1 MKVKT
6 IVDERFEDYKEV
18 SMFVCSNM
26 CDWKCCREAH
36 IPVSICQNNSIAQKE
51 PIEISPAE
59 MLDRYLSNPFS
70 KALVFGGLEPML
82 QFDEVLEIV
91 KYFRNHDCDDTIVIY
106 TGYYKDEIADKITI
120 LQDYKN
126 IIVKFGR
133 YEPNSEKR
141 FDEVLGVELISS
153 NQYAEK
159 IS

>member
-6 IVDERFEDYKEV
+6 IVDERFEDYKDL
-18 SMFVCSNM
+18 SMFVCSNT

-36 IPVSICQNNSIAQKE
+36 IPVSICQNSGIAQKE
-51 PIEISPAE
+51 AVEVTPQE
-59 MLDRYLSNPFS
+59 MFDRYISNPFS

-82 QFDEVLEIV
+82 QFNEMVDVI

-133 YEPNSEKR
+133 YKPNSEKR